1 MKKLTLG
8 EDPMDEHF
16 QAPRDAA
23 AALYFLPGQYL
34 FKVLGDGTNTLKAL
48 SSGQV
53 ARAFREI
60 RSDTGWLDRRI
71 LRYRETPD
79 GNAVISYE
87 PGRFRTIAI
96 SRDDGVTERVTIPLP
111 TLILLGSGKDYHL
124 WAAMGKRVTESTQ
137 LSVAPLPNIGAGIR
151 GRVCFG
157 NNEVP
162 EVRPDTLDAV
172 WRLIFDAPF
181 NRDQAGGKC
190 RSEPEDVR
198 NLLFRLAADRPRS
211 FPTHQLIVSTAT
223 VEDAWKQIVERRHV
237 NDRP

>member
-1 MKKLTLG
+1 M
-8 EDPMDEHF
+8 EDHF

-34 FKVLGDGTNTLKAL
+34 FRVLGNGTNTAKAL

-60 RSDTGWLDRRI
+60 HSDTGWLDRRI

-87 PGRFRTIAI
+87 PGCVRTISVA
-96 SRDDGVTERVTIPLP
+96 RDGGVTERVTLPLP
-111 TLILLGSGKDYHL
+111 TLILLGAGKDYHL
-124 WAAMGKRVTESTQ
+124 WAASGNRVTRSTR
-137 LSVAPLPNIGAGIR
+137 LSLAPLPNIGAGIR
-151 GRVCFG
+151 GKVCFG

-162 EVRPDTLDAV
+162 EVRPDSLDAV
-172 WRLIFDAPF
+172 WKLIFDTPF

-190 RSEPEDVR
+190 RSEPDDVR
-198 NLLFRLAADRPRS
+198 NLLFRLAAERPKT
-211 FPTHQLIVSTAT
+211 FPSHQLIVSTAT
-223 VEDAWKQIVERRHV
+223 IEDAWTAIVDRREIAV
-237 NDRP
+237 RP